1 VKSNLVS
8 IIIPCYNQANYL
20 TYSLASVLEQ
30 TYTNWECIIVN
41 DGATDNTK
49 EVAKEWCAKDNR
61 FVYVEKQNGGLSSAR
76 NAGINVAKGDYIQF
90 LDADDILVRT
100 KLSDSLDLVQEN
112 EAIVVSNFASFE
124 DASGEKLLPPYCQL
138 SQELLSFKSILN
150 QWDVSFTIPI
160 HCGFFPKSV
169 LETIRFNETLKAKE
183 DWLFWIQ
190 IAQKNTPFVYLNTT
204 LALYRKH
211 AMSMTKDKTHMFSNR
226 MVFLDAIE
234 NFIPKEEYKPFLLSR
249 LQDNFEYIHQ
259 LKKEKSDLKQSN
271 TYQFGLLCKKVVKKL
286 GLLPL
291 AKKIF
296 VYLAPLKR

>member
-1 VKSNLVS
+1 MPPLVS

-20 TYSLASVLEQ
+20 PYSLASILEQ
-30 TYTNWECIIVN
+30 TYANWECIIVN
-41 DGATDNTK
+41 DGATDNT
-49 EVAKEWCAKDNR
+49 EQVANEWCAKDSR
-61 FVYVEKQNGGLSSAR
+61 FVYIEKQNGGLSSAR

-100 KLSDSLDLVQEN
+100 KLSDSLDLIQEK

-124 DASGEKLLPPYCQL
+124 DVSGEKLLPPYCQL
-138 SQELLSFKSILN
+138 SQELLNFKSILYH
-150 QWDVSFTIPI
+150 WDVSFTIPI
-160 HCGFFPKSV
+160 HCGFFPKS
-169 LETIRFNETLKAKE
+169 LFETIRFNETLKAKE

-190 IAQKNTPFVYLNTT
+190 NAQKNIPFVYLDST

-211 AMSMTKDKTHMFSNR
+211 AFSMTKDKELMFANR
-226 MVFLDAIE
+226 MVFFDAIE
-234 NFIPKEEYKPFLLSR
+234 NFLPKEEYKPFLMYR

-259 LKKEKSDLKQSN
+259 LKKEKSNLKQSN

-296 VYLAPLKR
+296 VYLTQLKR

>member
-1 VKSNLVS
+1 MKPLVS

-20 TYSLASVLEQ
+20 PFSLASVLAQ
-30 TYTNWECIIVN
+30 TYSNWECIIVN

-49 EVAKEWCAKDNR
+49 EVAEEWCAKDNR

-100 KLSDSLDLVQEN
+100 KLSDSLDLVQDS

-124 DASGEKLLPPYCQL
+124 DFAGKKLLPPYCNLAQDKL
-138 SQELLSFKSILN
+138 NFKSILN

-160 HCGFFPKSV
+160 HCGFFPKS
-169 LETIRFNETLKAKE
+169 LFETIRFNEELKAKE

-190 IAQKNTPFVYLNTT
+190 IAQKNIPFVYLNKT

-211 AMSMTKDKTHMFSNR
+211 AMSMTKDKVHMFANR
-226 MVFLDAIE
+226 MVFFDSIE
-234 NFIPKEEYKPFLLSR
+234 NFIPKEEYKPFLLYR

-259 LKKEKSDLKQSN
+259 LKKQKNNLKQSN

>member
-1 VKSNLVS
+1 MPPLVS

-20 TYSLASVLEQ
+20 PFSLASVLAQ
-30 TYTNWECIIVN
+30 TYSNWECIIVN
-41 DGATDNTK
+41 DGATDNTALI
-49 EVAKEWCAKDNR
+49 AKEWFAKDSR
-61 FVYVEKQNGGLSSAR
+61 FVYIEKQNGGLSSAR
-76 NAGINVAKGDYIQF
+76 NAGIGIAKGDYIQF
-90 LDADDILVRT
+90 LDADDILAPT
-100 KLSDSLDLVQEN
+100 KLSDSLDFLKDN

-124 DASGEKLLPPYCQL
+124 DVSGEKLLPPYCQL
-138 SQELLSFKSILN
+138 SQELLNFKSILN

-160 HCGFFPKSV
+160 HCGFFPKS
-169 LETIRFNETLKAKE
+169 LFETIRFNETLKAKE

-190 IAQKNTPFVYLNTT
+190 IGQKNMPFVYLDAT

-211 AMSMTKDKTHMFSNR
+211 AMSMTNDKTHMFNNR
-226 MVFLDAIE
+226 MVFFDTIE
-234 NFIPKEEYKPFLLSR
+234 NFITKEEYKPFLLSR

>member
-1 VKSNLVS
+1 
-8 IIIPCYNQANYL
+8 
-20 TYSLASVLEQ
+20 
-30 TYTNWECIIVN
+30 
-41 DGATDNTK
+41 
-49 EVAKEWCAKDNR
+49 
-61 FVYVEKQNGGLSSAR
+61 
-76 NAGINVAKGDYIQF
+76 
-90 LDADDILVRT
+90 
-100 KLSDSLDLVQEN
+100 
-112 EAIVVSNFASFE
+112 
-124 DASGEKLLPPYCQL
+124 
-138 SQELLSFKSILN
+138 LN

-291 AKKIF
+291 AK
-296 VYLAPLKR
+296 

>member
-1 VKSNLVS
+1 MKPFVS

-20 TYSLASVLEQ
+20 PISLVSVLEQ
-30 TYTNWECIIVN
+30 TYSNWECIIIN
-41 DGATDNTK
+41 DGATDNTQQ
-49 EVAKEWCAKDNR
+49 VAKEWCAKDTR

-76 NAGINVAKGDYIQF
+76 NAGINSAKGDYIQF
-90 LDADDILVRT
+90 LDADDILVPT
-100 KLSDSLDLVQEN
+100 KLSDSLDLVQDN

-124 DASGEKLLPPYCQL
+124 DESGKKLLPPYCVL
-138 SQELLSFKSILN
+138 SQDKLNFKSILN
-150 QWDVSFTIPI
+150 HWDVTFTIPI
-160 HCGFFPKSV
+160 HCGFFPKS
-169 LETIRFNETLKAKE
+169 LFETIRFNETLKAKE

-190 IAQKNTPFVYLNTT
+190 IAQKNISFVYLDAT

-211 AMSMTKDKTHMFSNR
+211 ALSMTKDKELMFANR
-226 MVFLDAIE
+226 MVFFDAIE
-234 NFIPKEEYKPFLLSR
+234 NFIAKEEYKSFLLYR

-259 LKKEKSDLKQSN
+259 LKKQKNDLKQSN
-271 TYQFGLLCKKVVKKL
+271 TYQFGLFCKKVMKKL

>member
-1 VKSNLVS
+1 MKLLVS

-20 TYSLASVLEQ
+20 PYSLASILEQ
-30 TYTNWECIIVN
+30 TYSNWECIIVN

-90 LDADDILVRT
+90 LDADDILVQT

-124 DASGEKLLPPYCQL
+124 DVSGEKLLPPYCKL
-138 SQELLSFKSILN
+138 SLELLNFKSILN

-160 HCGFFPKSV
+160 HCGFFPKS
-169 LETIRFNETLKAKE
+169 LFETIRFNEILKAKE

-190 IAQKNTPFVYLNTT
+190 IAQKNTPFVYLDAT

-226 MVFLDAIE
+226 MVFLDVIE
-234 NFIPKEEYKPFLLSR
+234 NFIPKEEYKPFLLDR

-259 LKKEKSDLKQSN
+259 LKKEKSNLKQSN
-271 TYQFGLLCKKVVKKL
+271 TYQFGLLCKKVLKKL
-286 GLLPL
+286 GLLSL